1 MRKKVSGLI
10 LCFALLFS
18 LPLSAFAANQVN
30 TMDIQ
35 AVIYEDGS
43 MYVTQVWEGDF
54 NEGIESYIP
63 MSAPDYLTIS
73 QLTVSDQNGPYETVL
88 EWYIDWSFEL
98 LLPTR
103 KALLLPKTM

>member
-18 LPLSAFAANQVN
+18 LPLPAFAANQVN

-54 NEGIESYIP
+54 NEGTESYIP
-63 MSAPDYLTIS
+63 MNVYRGLKSSVQIYFHFMKPCGYKAFQTLIS
-73 QLTVSDQNGPYETVL
+73 
-88 EWYIDWSFEL
+88 
-98 LLPTR
+98 
-103 KALLLPKTM
+103 

>member
-35 AVIYEDGS
+35 AVIYEDGRPC
-43 MYVTQVWEGDF
+43 EKF
-54 NEGIESYIP
+54 
-63 MSAPDYLTIS
+63 
-73 QLTVSDQNGPYETVL
+73 
-88 EWYIDWSFEL
+88 
-98 LLPTR
+98 
-103 KALLLPKTM
+103 

>member
-18 LPLSAFAANQVN
+18 LPLPAFAANQVN

-43 MYVTQVWEGDF
+43 MYVTQVWNGSFDK
-54 NEGIESYIP
+54 GTESYIP

-73 QLTVSDQNGPYETVL
+73 
-88 EWYIDWSFEL
+88 
-98 LLPTR
+98 
-103 KALLLPKTM
+103 

>member
-18 LPLSAFAANQVN
+18 LPLPAFAANQVN

-43 MYVTQVWEGDF
+43 MYVTQVCGVPPNACTSF
-54 NEGIESYIP
+54 K
-63 MSAPDYLTIS
+63 
-73 QLTVSDQNGPYETVL
+73 VSIV
-88 EWYIDWSFEL
+88 
-98 LLPTR
+98 
-103 KALLLPKTM
+103 